1 MSGMIS
7 KSKLHSLAV
16 SLEAL
21 KYSLLG
27 LASDVER
34 FQIEIEEI
42 MGDKLPDS
50 SSEENPDGSLFPT

>member
-1 MSGMIS
+1 MVS
-7 KSKLHSLAV
+7 KSKLIKLVV

-27 LASDVER
+27 TTSAVER
-34 FQIEIEEI
+34 FQKEIEEI
-42 MGDKLPDS
+42 LGDELPNS